1 MVNRKTENRQG
12 VRFGNWQGVV
22 VSVDDPLKS
31 GRVQVRI
38 YGDNDDKTNCSDS
51 NLFWSHPSSP
61 IQSASCNH
69 KGWSP
74 TGVRVGSTAKG
85 YFGDVDKQVPVFGE
99 TQYRSSIP
107 TPGSGDWSQIASP
120 DGVNDVSPNARGI
133 ASAGVQGEK
142 NYGGDLFYGSKP
154 VSLYNLATDA
164 TLGGGGSSVPQSY
177 QKMKSG
183 GLPTIANTAFESGQK
198 ILNII
203 NQVDPKNSSGAIQSA
218 LQGMMSL
225 KNLTSAASSMSGGDM
240 FSSLFNGLLQSAM
253 GGGGGG
259 GGGGGSSSAQSPI
272 NTSSATS
279 TPSLPNISTSLI
291 TSTTGAST
299 TIPQLQSGASTNLNQ
314 TIQAYINTLIT
325 SPWSVPVGTGTQ
337 DNSLINSSQNTA
349 PTAQSGQTPS
359 QGSGGGGGGGGG
371 GGQLASMAQQIIQQ
385 LISSFNGAGDT
396 GGLATYN
403 QQQGAL
409 VKMEQAVKQLFSNM
423 QDSPNN
429 PGTQQGNSSDSNS

>member
-1 MVNRKTENRQG
+1 MTNRKTENRQG

-51 NLFWSHPSSP
+51 SLFWSHPSSP

-85 YFGDVDKQVPVFGE
+85 YFGDVDKQVPVFAE
-99 TQYRSSIP
+99 TQYRASIP

-133 ASAGVQGEK
+133 TSAPGVQNQK
-142 NYGGDLFYGSKP
+142 NFGGDLFYGSNP

-164 TLGGGGSSVPQSY
+164 TLGGGGNAVPQSY

-183 GLPTIANTAFESGQK
+183 GLPTIANTAFQSGQK

-203 NQVDPKNSSGAIQSA
+203 NQVDPQNSAGAVKSA
-218 LQGMMSL
+218 LQGMLSL

-240 FSSLFNGLLQSAM
+240 FSSVFNSILQQVQSATSSSS
-253 GGGGGG
+253 
-259 GGGGGSSSAQSPI
+259 SSSAQSPS
-272 NTSSATS
+272 NTSSSTT
-279 TPSLPNISTSLI
+279 TPSPPTVNTSLI
-291 TSTTGAST
+291 PVTYSGGSNT
-299 TIPQLQSGASTNLNQ
+299 PQAQSGSSQTLNITAAQ
-314 TIQAYINTLIT
+314 LIDALVNN
-325 SPWSVPVGTGTQ
+325 PASVPVGVGTQ
-337 DNSLINSSQNTA
+337 DHSLINSSQNTS
-349 PTAQSGQTPS
+349 PTSQSGQSPS
-359 QGSGGGGGGGGG
+359 QGGGSGGGSS
-371 GGQLASMAQQIIQQ
+371 QIASMASQIIQQ
-385 LISSFNGAGDT
+385 LISSFSGAGDT
-396 GGLATYN
+396 GGLATYDQN
-403 QQQGAL
+403 QGAL
-409 VKMEQAVKQLFSNM
+409 VKMEQAVKQLFSDM
-423 QDSPNN
+423 QDSPNT
-429 PGTQQGNSSDSNS
+429 PGTQQGSTSDSNS

>member
-107 TPGSGDWSQIASP
+107 TPGSGDWTQIASP
-120 DGVNDVSPNARGI
+120 DGVNDIAPSARGI
-133 ASAGVQGEK
+133 GSAGVQGEK
-142 NYGGDLFYGSKP
+142 NYGGDLFYGSEP

-164 TLGGGGSSVPQSY
+164 TLGAGGNAVPQPY

-183 GLPTIANTAFESGQK
+183 GLPTIANTAFQSGQK

-203 NQVDPKNSSGAIQSA
+203 NQVDPKNSAGAVQSA
-218 LQGMMSL
+218 LQGMMAL

-240 FSSLFNGLLQSAM
+240 FSSLFNSILQQAT
-253 GGGGGG
+253 
-259 GGGGGSSSAQSPI
+259 SSSGSPQAIQSLV
-272 NTSSATS
+272 S
-279 TPSLPNISTSLI
+279 
-291 TSTTGAST
+291 
-299 TIPQLQSGASTNLNQ
+299 
-314 TIQAYINTLIT
+314 TLIN
-325 SPWSVPVGTGTQ
+325 SPSSVPVGNGTQ
-337 DNSLINSSQNTA
+337 DNSLLNSSQ
-349 PTAQSGQTPS
+349 QS
-359 QGSGGGGGGGGG
+359 GSGGKSS
-371 GGQLASMAQQIIQQ
+371 QIASMAQQIIQQ
-385 LISSFNGAGDT
+385 LISSFTGAGDT
-396 GGLATYN
+396 GGLATYDQN
-403 QQQGAL
+403 QGAL

-429 PGTQQGNSSDSNS
+429 PGTQQSSTSDNNS